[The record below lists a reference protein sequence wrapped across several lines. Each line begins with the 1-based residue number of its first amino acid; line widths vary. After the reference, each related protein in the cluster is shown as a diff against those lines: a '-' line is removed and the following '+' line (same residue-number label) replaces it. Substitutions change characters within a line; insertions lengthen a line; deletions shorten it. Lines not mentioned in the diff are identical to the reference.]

1 MALLVRPRLAVV
13 ALDHGAV
20 LAFAHVALVRVD
32 VIRVF
37 AFVGE
42 EVFFIRVEEP
52 FPDVRVRVHD
62 VVVVHLA
69 VHFRE

>member
-32 VIRVF
+32 VVGVF

-42 EVFFIRVEEP
+42 EVFFIRVE
-52 FPDVRVRVHD
+52 
-62 VVVVHLA
+62 
-69 VHFRE
+69 